1 MRKQPIK
8 KTKNIL
14 AYSLNRNLATDA
26 TFKNVFLPNALK
38 QVPLFNKKIKSAIE
52 HTVLCIHGLDDFH
65 TNVNR
70 DNLEIYLGRATV
82 STLISRWSKHESDKQ
97 HEYGMI
103 LFQSEFEFVNNLE
116 EIAIRIIKTLK
127 NRNQLC
133 VYDLSNYKS
142 GSNGRKPKDERAVV
156 YLTWRRIDKSKEWEK
171 PGKDD
176 INEVAKS
183 VYNQVKGKID
193 LSKTQIVNG
202 LQPLKSPQVS
212 KRKIDRF
219 KD

>member
-1 MRKQPIK
+1 MSKISTKKQ
-8 KTKNIL
+8 KNIL
-14 AYSLNRNLATDA
+14 AYSLNRNLAKDA
-26 TFKNVFLPNALK
+26 TFKNVFIPDALK
-38 QVPLFNKKIKSAIE
+38 QVPLFNKKIKTAIE
-52 HTVLCIHGLDDFH
+52 HTIMCIHGLDDFH

-70 DNLEIYLGRATV
+70 DNLEIYLGRATA
-82 STLISRWSKHESDKQ
+82 STITKRWAKHEADRQ
-97 HEYGMI
+97 HEYGMV
-103 LFQSEFEFVNNLE
+103 LFKSEAEFVNNLE

-133 VYDLSNYKS
+133 VYDLSNDKS
-142 GSNGRKPKDERAVV
+142 GSNGRKPKDEQAVV
-156 YLTWRRIDKSKEWEK
+156 YLTWKRIDRSKDWEK

-183 VYNQVKGKID
+183 VFDQVKLKFSV
-193 LSKTQIVNG
+193 SKNQIVNG